1 MSEERRITVEDRTY
15 GLRSWSTTDG
25 DVWAFRLMALAVSN
39 ASDDQDGAAAR
50 LMTAITEKDFVA
62 FRDACLK
69 YTDIVEIHE
78 ETGEELVRPLAKN
91 REALRGKYFD
101 LFSIMKGHIGHEFSP
116 FLNSLGRLLVADAG
130 TKRAAS

>member
-1 MSEERRITVEDRTY
+1 MVEDRTY

-25 DVWAFRLMALAVSN
+25 DVWAFRLMAIVVSN
-39 ASDDQDGAAAR
+39 VSEGAEQGDAAR
-50 LMTAITEKDFVA
+50 LMSAVTEKDFTS

-69 YTDIVEIHE
+69 YTDVIEVDEN
-78 ETGEELVRPLAKN
+78 GDELVRPLAKN

-101 LFSIMKGHIGHEFSP
+101 LFSIMKGHIAHEFSP

-130 TKRAAS
+130 TKKAAS